1 MSAVRLEE
9 PRWWY
14 EPAGDGVGDLA
25 LGALGRLMS
34 AVAELRYKSRKP
46 YRSRLPVICIGN
58 FTAGGTGKT
67 PLALLAIELLQSR
80 GELPVCLSR
89 GYGGKKRGPAWVD
102 KRVDSA
108 RTVGDEPMLLAANAP
123 VLVSRDREAGAKA
136 IESATIAA
144 TAILMDDGLQNPG
157 LEKDLSIAVVDG
169 VRGLG
174 NGRVIPAGPM
184 RASLEFQLGLVDC
197 IVVNGERDPDEEGHE
212 TVLDRFKRIFPGPVL
227 LARPEPVGDVS
238 WLAGARVLAFAG
250 IGNPRRFFSLLEKN
264 GAKVVETAR
273 FPDHHVF
280 TEADAKDLLHKA
292 AATGAALIT
301 TEKDLERLD
310 GMDGARAELRS
321 RTRALPIRL
330 AMDERDRVRLIGLLE
345 GAVKAGVKV
354 AAKGKVGA

>member
-1 MSAVRLEE
+1 MSAVPLEE

-14 EPAGDGVGDLA
+14 EPAGDGVGDRA
-25 LGALGRLMS
+25 LGALGRVMG
-34 AVAELRYKSRKP
+34 AAAELRYKSHKP
-46 YRSRLPVICIGN
+46 YRSRLPVVCIGN

-67 PLALLAIELLQSR
+67 PLTLLAIELLRSR
-80 GELPVCLSR
+80 GEIPVCLSR
-89 GYGGKKRGPAWVD
+89 GYGGKKRGPVWVD
-102 KRVDSA
+102 KRIDSA
-108 RTVGDEPMLLAANAP
+108 STVGDEPMLLAGQAP

-136 IESATIAA
+136 IESATVAA

-157 LEKDLSIAVVDG
+157 LAKDLSIAVVDG

-197 IVVNGERDPDEEGHE
+197 VVVNGERDHDEEGHE

-238 WLAGARVLAFAG
+238 WLAGARVVAYAG
-250 IGNPRRFFSLLEKN
+250 IGNPRRFFALLEKI
-264 GAKVVETAR
+264 GAKVVEAAR

-280 TEADAKDLLHKA
+280 TEAEAKDLLHKA
-292 AATGAALIT
+292 DATGATLVT
-301 TEKDLERLD
+301 TEKDLKRLESA
-310 GMDGARAELRS
+310 GGARAELRN

-330 AMDERDRVRLIGLLE
+330 AMDERDRMRMIGLLE
-345 GAVKAGVKV
+345 GAVKGGAKV
-354 AAKGKVGA
+354 ASKGKVGA